1 MAYNPIRTPQNNLQR
16 HTTRIEHVNLILIR
30 PGTRYK
36 PEKKFHQTSTPSEHD
51 TIICIEIKRDPKVK
65 NPFDLN
71 TRRDQNRTKN
81 NQSNSNPIR
90 TLQNN
95 FRSQTYL
102 HELEKTILSEHNQI
116 RSRQNN
122 FRRQA

>member
-1 MAYNPIRTPQNNLQR
+1 MAYNPIRTPQYNLQR
-16 HTTRIEHVNLILIR
+16 HTTRIEHVNFILSR

-36 PEKKFHQTSTPSEHD
+36 TEKKLHQTSTPSEHD
-51 TIICIEIKRDPKVK
+51 TVISIKIKRDPKVK

-71 TRRDQNRTKN
+71 KRRDQNRTKN

-102 HELEKTILSEHNQI
+102 H
-116 RSRQNN
+116 
-122 FRRQA
+122 